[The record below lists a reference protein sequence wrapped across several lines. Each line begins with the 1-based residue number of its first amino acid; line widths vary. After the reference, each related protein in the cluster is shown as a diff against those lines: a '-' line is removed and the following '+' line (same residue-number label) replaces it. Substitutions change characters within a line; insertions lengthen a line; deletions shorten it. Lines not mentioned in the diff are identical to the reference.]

1 MEFQPA
7 LPLSLPTPVA
17 PPLVNWAGNYRYS
30 TTRLAKVGSQHQV
43 QELVQAN
50 EHLKVLGSRHCFNGI
65 ADSTQQ
71 LLSLEPAEQDIYVD
85 AAAGTVTVPASIT
98 YGQLAPILH
107 KQGFAL
113 HNLASLPHISIVG
126 ACATATH
133 GSGIQHGNLA
143 TAVRAME
150 FVLASGEVR
159 VLSQQNDG
167 DEFLGAVVHVGALG
181 VVTKLTLTV
190 EPAFELCQDVY
201 ENLPLEQVY
210 KHFAAIQASAYSV
223 SLFTDWQNQRITQV
237 WLKRRLTPGA
247 QFQPAPAEFFGARR
261 ATQNLHPLAGISPV
275 NCTEQMGIPGAWH
288 ERLPHFRLGFTPS
301 QGEEL
306 QSEYFVPLHHAEEAI
321 QAVARLH
328 EHLRPCLLVSELRT
342 VAADALWLSP
352 CYQQDSLALHFTW
365 KPDGAAVSQVLP
377 LLERELAP
385 FGVRPHWGKL
395 FTLSAAHLHD
405 QFKKLPTFQ
414 ALMAEYDPKGKFRN
428 AFLNTYFT
436 DTL

>member
-7 LPLSLPTPVA
+7 LPLSFPAPVA

-30 TTRLAKVGSQHQV
+30 TTRLAKAGSLQEV
-43 QELVQAN
+43 QELVQTN
-50 EHLKVLGSRHCFNGI
+50 EHIKVLGSRHCFNGI

-71 LLSLEPAEQDIYVD
+71 LLALEPLEQDILLD

-98 YGQLAPILH
+98 YGQLAPYLH
-107 KQGFAL
+107 MHGFAL
-113 HNLASLPHISIVG
+113 HNLASLPHISVVG

-143 TAVRAME
+143 TAVRAMK

-167 DEFLGAVVHVGALG
+167 DEFLGAVVHIGALG
-181 VVTKLTLTV
+181 VVTELTLAV

-223 SLFTDWQNQRITQV
+223 SLFTDWQDQRITQV
-237 WLKRRLTPGA
+237 WLKRRLEPGER
-247 QFQPAPAEFFGARR
+247 FQPAPSEFFGARR
-261 ATQNLHPLAGISPV
+261 ATQNLHPLAGLSPV
-275 NCTEQMGIPGAWH
+275 NCTEQMGVPGAWH

-306 QSEYFVPLHHAEEAI
+306 QSEYFVPLRHAEEAI
-321 QAVARLH
+321 RAVAQLH
-328 EHLRPCLLVSELRT
+328 KHLHPCLLVSEMRT

-377 LLERELAP
+377 LLERVLAP

-395 FTLSAAHLHD
+395 FTLSAAHLHN
-405 QFKKLPTFQ
+405 QYEKLPAFQ
-414 ALMAEYDPKGKFRN
+414 ALMAEYDLQGKFRN
-428 AFLNTYFT
+428 AFIDTYFPS
-436 DTL
+436 TL